1 MSAGGPGSVEKA
13 LSAAHRVQ
21 LLSLDQR
28 LVPFLA
34 DTEPEPGVGGEPVP
48 QDAAT
53 AIRDFLTGDVQ
64 ELRGYFKYIDQE
76 SPYSTHQGVKGA
88 EYPYVLVVL
97 DDEEGRH
104 HQFSY
109 DKLLKI
115 KPLSTTDRERE
126 QGGQETAVERT
137 RRLLYVCASR
147 ATEALAIVF
156 YTSNVDTAL
165 QTLRTSGIPG
175 ADAARTV
182 NDLSS
187 AEF

>member
-1 MSAGGPGSVEKA
+1 
-13 LSAAHRVQ
+13 
-21 LLSLDQR
+21 
-28 LVPFLA
+28 
-34 DTEPEPGVGGEPVP
+34 
-48 QDAAT
+48 
-53 AIRDFLTGDVQ
+53 
-64 ELRGYFKYIDQE
+64 
-76 SPYSTHQGVKGA
+76 
-88 EYPYVLVVL
+88 VL